1 MKTISTLLL
10 ATFTTIFSHSSKA
23 QFSENFETN
32 NMVSNC
38 WNLFQVH
45 HTVEGNVDP
54 INGTGSLYTNPLN
67 GANSKYFETPYLN
80 ITSTSLSIT
89 FNYKLTSAI
98 TGEATRTIEVG
109 LEDNNENFTVLQTIL
124 LDENSPITMQSFSQ
138 AFSLSSTGIRRV
150 VFKVSGS
157 QGGGNSRLVFDDLT
171 ISANTLYGPGGNCNA
186 APIAVN
192 DAYNAMIGAV
202 VTGNVMTNDN
212 EPNGEAMTAA
222 VVVTSLNGTL
232 VMNANGSFIFTPN
245 FGFMG
250 PSTSFTYQLTDQGY
264 DPLVSNIATVV
275 INFIAS
281 SPLPVSLMN
290 FDAKYIKPNVQLNW
304 STAQEKNF
312 SHFVIERSTDGS
324 VYDQTAM
331 VFGAG
336 ESETKQDYAY
346 TDNNLGGVSGLVYY
360 RLKSVDIDGKIT
372 FSSVRIIRI
381 GAENPGI
388 KITTFPNPVA
398 SELRITIPSSWQGKT
413 VVYEVY
419 GMNGQVVNTRTNTQG
434 SQTETISMI
443 NMPRGLYIVK
453 ATCGSEFAQQ
463 KIVKQ

>member
-10 ATFTTIFSHSSKA
+10 ATFTTIFSLSSKA
-23 QFSENFETN
+23 QFSENFEIN
-32 NMVSNC
+32 NMMSNC

-45 HTVEGNVDP
+45 HTVEGNADP

-67 GANSKYFETPYLN
+67 GANSKYIETPYLN
-80 ITSTSLSIT
+80 ITSTSLSIS

-98 TGEATRTIEVG
+98 TGEATRTIEIG
-109 LEDNNENFTVLQTIL
+109 LEDNNGNFTLLHTIM
-124 LDENSPITMQSFSQ
+124 LDENSPTTTLNFSQ
-138 AFSLSSTGIRRV
+138 AFNLPAACIRRV
-150 VFKVSGS
+150 VLKASGTP
-157 QGGGNSRLVFDDLT
+157 GGGSSRLVFDDLAV
-171 ISANTLYGPGGNCNA
+171 SANTLYGPGGNCNT
-186 APIAVN
+186 APVAVN
-192 DAYNAMIGAV
+192 DSYNAMIGAI

-212 EPNGEAMTAA
+212 EPNGETMTAA
-222 VVVTSLNGTL
+222 VVVTSLDGTL

-245 FGFMG
+245 FGFTG
-250 PSTSFTYQLTDQGY
+250 PTTSFTYQLTDQGY
-264 DPLVSNIATVV
+264 DPVVSNIATVV
-275 INFIAS
+275 INYIAS

-312 SHFVIERSTDGS
+312 SHFVLERSTDGS
-324 VYDQTAM
+324 VYNQTAM

-336 ESETKQDYAY
+336 ESDIKRDYAY
-346 TDNNLGGVSGLVYY
+346 TDNNLGGIGGLVYY

-381 GAENPGI
+381 GAESPGI
-388 KITTFPNPVA
+388 KLTTFPNPVA
-398 SELRITIPSSWQGKT
+398 NELRITIPTNWQGKT

-419 GMNGQVVNTRTNTQG
+419 AMNGQVVNRITNTQS

-453 ATCGSEFAQQ
+453 ATCGTEFAQQ
-463 KIVKQ
+463 RIVKQ